1 MPRILATSTHPG
13 SSNPHPIW
21 RGGKNP
27 FEDEQETHKLAAA
40 IFKSRDYAAYYA
52 WILAGLLVL
61 HVVRYQ
67 GRKLLERL
75 QKKREH
81 RDTTKQKKSLV
92 GGLRIFHKIDEFL
105 LYHPEGEG
113 RLDVATH
120 LVTIIFMAATAFLLF
135 YNITHVIVFGFRTGF
150 VIAINFPLLYILGAK
165 KTPLSFLVGWSYDQL
180 NIFHQVVGMCC
191 VYAAIMH
198 AAVFA
203 YYFNP
208 MYLITE
214 FWSQMGIL
222 AFVAFLFIGYTSR
235 QKFRERYYEI
245 FYVIHLVGM
254 LASLVGLYFHIPIAK
269 PFALAAGASVIYD
282 RVARALDGYRLA
294 RAYLE
299 LHSGD
304 TIVVKIPKNQPREL
318 MKSVE
323 YFPSRW
329 NPLNVGILIAN
340 GFIHMLNFTIGL
352 INRQTKL
359 KWHSGQHMF
368 ITFLKCRVFESHPF
382 TISSSYDHEDTLEF
396 IIRVRKGFTKSLKEK
411 LLAQMAA
418 NDLSETDS
426 RKISW
431 TVILHGPYG
440 VKPVGL
446 FQPPAPQQLAA
457 TENSCLLQQRKIVLI
472 AGGSGVAFT
481 FPLMLQLAHQKR
493 EVEFIWIVPDR
504 SFATWVDLSHP
515 RVQNASVLIHETK
528 TQGRPDIADM
538 VQSRLKDSSSSDW
551 VCVCGP
557 DMLLRQVRNNV
568 AELRG
573 NGQNVE
579 LFAER
584 FGW

>member
-1 MPRILATSTHPG
+1 MPRILARTHPG
-13 SSNPHPIW
+13 SHQNPHPIW
-21 RGGKNP
+21 RDKNP
-27 FEDEQETHKLAAA
+27 FEDEEETEKLAAA
-40 IFKSRDYAAYYA
+40 IFRSRDYATYYM
-52 WILAGLLVL
+52 WILMGLLVL
-61 HVVRYQ
+61 HIVRYQ
-67 GRKLLERL
+67 GRRLLGML
-75 QKKREH
+75 QKREH
-81 RDTTKQKKSLV
+81 KHQKSFFSR
-92 GGLRIFHKIDEFL
+92 LRIFHKIDQCL

-113 RLDVATH
+113 RLDIATH
-120 LVTIIFMAATAFLLF
+120 LVALTFMAATAFMLF
-135 YNITHVIVFGFRTGF
+135 YNITHAIVFAFRSGF
-150 VIAINFPLLYILGAK
+150 VIAINIPMLYILGAK

-180 NIFHQVVGMCC
+180 NIFHQVVGICC
-191 VYAAIMH
+191 IYSSIMH
-198 AAVFA
+198 AAVFG

-214 FWSQMGIL
+214 FWSLMGIL
-222 AFVAFLFIGYTSR
+222 AFVAFILIGLTSQ
-235 QKFRERYYEI
+235 QKFRERHYEI
-245 FYVIHLVGM
+245 FYVVHVVGM

-269 PFALAAGASVIYD
+269 PFALAAGVSVIYD
-282 RVARALDGYRLA
+282 RVARAADGYRVA

-299 LHSGD
+299 MHSGN

-318 MKSVE
+318 LETVDYYSL
-323 YFPSRW
+323 W
-329 NPLNVGILIAN
+329 NPLNLGILVANAFIHIAN
-340 GFIHMLNFTIGL
+340 FFICL

-368 ITFLKCRVFESHPF
+368 ITFLKCRIFESHPF
-382 TISSSYDHEDTLEF
+382 TISSSYDHEDNLEF
-396 IIRVRKGFTKSLKEK
+396 IIRVRNGFTKSLKEK
-411 LLAQMAA
+411 LLAQMSASG
-418 NDLSETDS
+418 LSEYDS

-440 VKPVGL
+440 VKPLGL
-446 FQPPAPQQLAA
+446 FQPPQPQEIAA
-457 TENSCLLQQRKIVLI
+457 TENSCLLQKRKIVLI

-504 SFATWVDLSHP
+504 TFATWVDLSHP
-515 RVQNASVLIHETK
+515 RVQNATVLIHETK
-528 TQGRPDIADM
+528 TQGRPDIADI
-538 VQSRLKDSSSSDW
+538 VQSRLKGSSSCDW

>member
-1 MPRILATSTHPG
+1 MPRILATHPG
-13 SSNPHPIW
+13 SNPDSYPIW
-21 RGGKNP
+21 RGTNP
-27 FEDEQETHKLAAA
+27 FEDEQETEKLAAA
-40 IFKSRDYAAYYA
+40 IFKSRDYATYYA
-52 WILAGLLVL
+52 WTLAGLLVL

-67 GRKLLERL
+67 GKRALEKL
-75 QKKREH
+75 QKGEH
-81 RDTTKQKKSLV
+81 KHKKSIL
-92 GGLRIFHKIDEFL
+92 GKLRLFHKIDQCL

-120 LVTIIFMAATAFLLF
+120 LVALIFMAATAVLLF
-135 YNITHVIVFGFRTGF
+135 YNITHAIVFGFRTGF
-150 VIAINFPLLYILGAK
+150 VIAINFPLMYILGAK

-180 NIFHQVVGMCC
+180 NIFHQVVGICC

-214 FWSQMGIL
+214 FWSQMGIM
-222 AFVAFLFIGYTSR
+222 AFVAFVLIGLTSQ
-235 QKFRERYYEI
+235 QKFRERYYEV
-245 FYVIHLVGM
+245 FYVVHLVGM
-254 LASLVGLYFHIPIAK
+254 LASLVGLYFHIPVAK

-282 RVARALDGYRLA
+282 RVARAADGYRVA
-294 RAYLE
+294 KAYLE

-318 MKSVE
+318 LNRVKYRQSV
-323 YFPSRW
+323 W
-329 NPLNVGILIAN
+329 NPLNVGIVAAN
-340 GFIHMLNFTIGL
+340 GLVHTLNLFIGL
-352 INRQTKL
+352 VNRQTKL

-368 ITFLKCRVFESHPF
+368 ITFLKCRPFESHPF
-382 TISSSYDHEDTLEF
+382 TISSSYEHEDTLEF
-396 IIRVRKGFTKSLKEK
+396 IIRIRQGFTKSLKEK
-411 LLAQMAA
+411 LLAQMETQ
-418 NDLSETDS
+418 NLSESDS

-440 VKPVGL
+440 VKPLGL
-446 FQPPAPQQLAA
+446 FVPPSQDLAVS
-457 TENSCLLQQRKIVLI
+457 ENSCLLQKRKIVLI

-481 FPLMLQLAHQKR
+481 FPLMLQLAHHKR

-504 SFATWVDLSHP
+504 SYATWVDLSHP
-515 RVQNASVLIHETK
+515 RVQNAAVLVHETR
-528 TQGRPDIADM
+528 THGRPDIAEM
-538 VQSRLKDSSSSDW
+538 VQSRLQGSTSCDW

-573 NGQNVE
+573 NGQSVE

>member
-1 MPRILATSTHPG
+1 M
-13 SSNPHPIW
+13 
-21 RGGKNP
+21 
-27 FEDEQETHKLAAA
+27 
-40 IFKSRDYAAYYA
+40 
-52 WILAGLLVL
+52 
-61 HVVRYQ
+61 
-67 GRKLLERL
+67 
-75 QKKREH
+75 
-81 RDTTKQKKSLV
+81 
-92 GGLRIFHKIDEFL
+92 
-105 LYHPEGEG
+105 
-113 RLDVATH
+113 ATH
-120 LVTIIFMAATAFLLF
+120 LVTLTFMASTALLLF

-208 MYLITE
+208 LYLITE

-222 AFVAFLFIGYTSR
+222 AFVAFMFIGLTS
-235 QKFRERYYEI
+235 QHKFRERYYEI
-245 FYVIHLVGM
+245 FYVVHLVGM

-269 PFALAAGASVIYD
+269 PFALAAGVSVIYD
-282 RVARALDGYRLA
+282 RVARALDGYRVA

-318 MKSVE
+318 VKARE
-323 YFPSRW
+323 YYSSFF
-329 NPLNVGILIAN
+329 NPLNIWILISN
-340 GFIHMLNFTIGL
+340 ILVFFLNTL
-352 INRQTKL
+352 ISLVNRQTTL

-368 ITFLKCRVFESHPF
+368 ITFLKCRLLESHPF
-382 TISSSYDHEDTLEF
+382 TISSSYDHEETLEF

-411 LLAQMAA
+411 LLARMAA
-418 NDLSETDS
+418 DDLSETDS

-440 VKPVGL
+440 VKPLGL
-446 FQPPAPQQLAA
+446 FQPATPIQEASLVTASPT
-457 TENSCLLQQRKIVLI
+457 TENSCLLQRPRKIVLI

-528 TQGRPDIADM
+528 SQGRPDISEM
-538 VQSRLKDSSSSDW
+538 VQSRLRGSSSSDW

>member
-1 MPRILATSTHPG
+1 MPRILARTHPG
-13 SSNPHPIW
+13 SDPNSYPIW
-21 RGGKNP
+21 RGKNP
-27 FEDEQETHKLAAA
+27 FEDEQETEKLAAA
-40 IFKSRDYAAYYA
+40 IFKSRDYATYYA
-52 WILAGLLVL
+52 WTLAGLLVL
-61 HVVRYQ
+61 HVMRYQ
-67 GRKLLERL
+67 GRKLLALL
-75 QKKREH
+75 QKKEH
-81 RDTTKQKKSLV
+81 NNRKKSLF
-92 GGLRIFHKIDEFL
+92 GRLRIFHKIDQCL

-120 LVTIIFMAATAFLLF
+120 LVTLIFMAATAFLLF
-135 YNITHVIVFGFRTGF
+135 YNITHFIVFGFRTGF
-150 VIAINFPLLYILGAK
+150 VIAINFPMLYILGAK

-191 VYAAIMH
+191 VYAAVMH

-214 FWSQMGIL
+214 FWSIMGIL
-222 AFVAFLFIGYTSR
+222 AFVAFVVIGLTSR
-235 QKFRERYYEI
+235 QKFRENHYEI
-245 FYVIHLVGM
+245 FYVVHLVGM
-254 LASLVGLYFHIPIAK
+254 LASLVGLYYHIPIAK
-269 PFALAAGASVIYD
+269 PFALAAGASVVYD
-282 RVARALDGYRLA
+282 RVARAADGYRVA

-318 MKSVE
+318 LGSLS
-323 YFPSRW
+323 YYPSSW
-329 NPLNVGILIAN
+329 NPLNVGILITN
-340 GFIHMLNFTIGL
+340 GLIHTLNFFIGL
-352 INRQTKL
+352 FNRQTKL

-368 ITFLKCRVFESHPF
+368 ITFLRCRLFESHPF
-382 TISSSYDHEDTLEF
+382 TISSNYDHEDNLEF

-411 LLAQMAA
+411 LLAQMSA
-418 NDLSETDS
+418 NGLSEADS

-440 VKPVGL
+440 VKPLGL
-446 FQPPAPQQLAA
+446 FQPPAPQEIAA
-457 TENSCLLQQRKIVLI
+457 TENSCLVQQRKIVLI

-504 SFATWVDLSHP
+504 TFATWVDLSHP

-528 TQGRPDIADM
+528 TQGRPDITEM
-538 VQSRLKDSSSSDW
+538 VQSRLKGSSSCDW